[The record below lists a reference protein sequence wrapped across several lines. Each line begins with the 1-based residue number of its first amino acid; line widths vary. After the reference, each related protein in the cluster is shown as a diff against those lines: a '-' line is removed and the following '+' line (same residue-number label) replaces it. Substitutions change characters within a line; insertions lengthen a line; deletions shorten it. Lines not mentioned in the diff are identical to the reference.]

1 VIAMQIGTLK
11 LDNNLIFAP
20 LAGISNLP
28 LRLLAKE
35 AGCGLVYSEMVSAN
49 GLVYGSAKTRQLMNS
64 TPEEK
69 PLAIQIF
76 GTDPSIMAEAAQMA
90 VSAGADMV
98 DINFGCSVK
107 KIVKTGAG
115 AALMRRPRRAAALLR
130 AVRDA
135 IATPLTI
142 KIRSGWDRTGQ
153 EARDLLEIAQ
163 ECGVDALTIHPR
175 SATQGFRGR
184 ADWSLIAALK
194 QNATLPVI
202 GNGDVT
208 RAEDALRMLAE
219 TGCDGVM
226 IGRAAIGNPF
236 LFAEI
241 RDKIAG
247 RAGAPPG
254 IAARLRIMRRYA
266 RDSVRYLGE
275 RQACLMMR
283 SRLGWFVKGLHSCST
298 FRESIKRLETLEQT
312 LEKIAVYEEILRANT
327 QGDPTAD
334 RHPDK
339 LGETGS
345 QAAEG
350 L

>member
-1 VIAMQIGTLK
+1 MQIGTLK
-11 LDNNLIFAP
+11 LDNNLVFAP

-49 GLVYGSAKTRQLMNS
+49 GLVYGSTKTRKLMNS

-76 GTDPSIMAEAAQMA
+76 GSDPAIMADAAQMA
-90 VSAGADMV
+90 VSAGADIV

-107 KIVKTGAG
+107 KIIKTGAG

-135 IATPLTI
+135 IPIPLTI
-142 KIRSGWDRTGQ
+142 KIRSGWDRSGR
-153 EARDLLEIAQ
+153 EALTLLEIAQ

-175 SATQGFRGR
+175 SAAQGFRGR
-184 ADWSLIAALK
+184 ADWSLIATLK
-194 QNATLPVI
+194 KSAALPVI

-208 RAEDALRMLAE
+208 QAADALRMLAE

-236 LFAEI
+236 IFSEI
-241 RDKIAG
+241 RDRLAG
-247 RAGAPPG
+247 RAGGPAG
-254 IAARLRIMRRYA
+254 IEARLAIMRRYA
-266 RDSVRYLGE
+266 TDSVRYLGE

-283 SRLGWFVKGLHSCST
+283 SRLGWFVKGLHGCSA
-298 FRESIKRLETLEQT
+298 FRESIKRLESLDQT
-312 LEKIAVYEEILRANT
+312 LGKISAYEKTLMENT
-327 QGDPTAD
+327 GWGPPAG
-334 RHPDK
+334 RHPGK
-339 LGETGS
+339 LGKPEH
-345 QAAEG
+345 
-350 L
+350 

>member
-1 VIAMQIGTLK
+1 MQIGTLK

-153 EARDLLEIAQ
+153 EARDLLE
-163 ECGVDALTIHPR
+163 
-175 SATQGFRGR
+175 
-184 ADWSLIAALK
+184 
-194 QNATLPVI
+194 
-202 GNGDVT
+202 
-208 RAEDALRMLAE
+208 
-219 TGCDGVM
+219 
-226 IGRAAIGNPF
+226 
-236 LFAEI
+236 
-241 RDKIAG
+241 
-247 RAGAPPG
+247 
-254 IAARLRIMRRYA
+254 
-266 RDSVRYLGE
+266 
-275 RQACLMMR
+275 
-283 SRLGWFVKGLHSCST
+283 
-298 FRESIKRLETLEQT
+298 
-312 LEKIAVYEEILRANT
+312 
-327 QGDPTAD
+327 
-334 RHPDK
+334 
-339 LGETGS
+339 
-345 QAAEG
+345 
-350 L
+350 

>member
-1 VIAMQIGTLK
+1 MQIGTLK

-76 GTDPSIMAEAAQMA
+76 GTDPPIMAEAAQMA

-153 EARDLLEIAQ
+153 EARALLEIAQ